1 MKKLIPVLGFILS
14 FLFPLTLWAENITE
28 EEALK
33 IAQDFMKAQNKSFNA
48 DLAPN
53 VKSATASASKK
64 GYYVFN
70 GVDNGG
76 FVIVANDDRVQ
87 DKVLGYGGSGHFDYD
102 ELPCNVK
109 ALMDYYTEVIL
120 ALDEASAEN
129 TTIEES
135 HTEETPIVAASVPAL
150 MKTKWNQG
158 DPYNLYCPTVNSRRC
173 VTGCVATAMAQIM
186 YYHQWP
192 AKGKGSVSYTSASNK
207 LRLSRDFSQS
217 TYEWSKMKTTYGTS
231 DSDASRKA
239 VATLMR
245 DCGYA
250 VEMDY
255 DPNGSGAYSNMPYYA
270 FPKYFDYNSET
281 IRYTYG
287 NLINYTAEWTN
298 IIQSELN
305 QKQPT
310 LFCINGHAFV
320 CDGYNS
326 NGYFHF
332 NFGWAG
338 AWDDWY
344 FLSYIGRDGSYS
356 RGTLFMV
363 HGIKPNG
370 KVTPSVPVTKI
381 DLDKTSATIKDNEN
395 IQLNATVSPS
405 NATNKSVTWSSSN
418 TKVATVTS
426 SGRVYGVS
434 EGTATITCTSAENSK
449 ISKTCKV
456 TVKSSKIPVKSMTL
470 SKTSLTIKDN
480 VTAELTA
487 TINPTDATNKKVK
500 WTISDP
506 TVATL
511 SSNGVK
517 CVITPKAVA
526 SKATATITCTSDE
539 NSKISKTCKLAV
551 DTSKVAVKAMS
562 RSKTSLTIKDNVTA
576 ELTATINP
584 TDASNKKVKWAISD
598 PTVATISSNGVKCVI
613 TPKAVASKATATITC
628 TSAENS
634 KIYKTCKLTVNTS
647 KIAVKSMTLSKTS
660 LTIKDN
666 ETTQLTVTI
675 NPKDA
680 TDQSV
685 TWTSSDKNIATVSKN
700 GLIKPKAVGKVKIT
714 CTSNSNEKI
723 SKTCTVT
730 IKSSKVAVTSVGLNK
745 TSLSLNIG
753 GTEKL
758 VAKINPTNATV
769 QTVRWESSNNNVA
782 TVDADGTV
790 HARNAGTAE
799 ITCTSVDN
807 PAKYK
812 KCKVTVKSTRSGAR
826 GSEPIEEEPVSVTT
840 EPEKTFDVYNLS
852 GNKVRQNVKNLDG
865 LPRGLYIVNGKK
877 VFKRE

>member
-14 FLFPLTLWAENITE
+14 FLFPLTLWADNITE
-28 EEALK
+28 EQALQ
-33 IAQDFMKAQNKSFNA
+33 IAQQFM
-48 DLAPN
+48 
-53 VKSATASASKK
+53 ASKNYSFSVSKTSAKSHSTDAMEK

-70 GVDNGG
+70 NDNESG
-76 FVIVANDDRVQ
+76 FVIVASEDRVPMQ
-87 DKVLGYGGSGHFDYD
+87 ILGYSDNGHFDYD
-102 ELPCNVK
+102 NMPSHVKAWMDQYTEQIVPLLKGDANVK
-109 ALMDYYTEVIL
+109 LSTDEVPL
-120 ALDEASAEN
+120 TS
-129 TTIEES
+129 T
-135 HTEETPIVAASVPAL
+135 SVKPL
-150 MKTKWNQG
+150 LKSKWDQF
-158 DPYNLYCPTVNSRRC
+158 DPYNRLCPTYGGSRC
-173 VTGCVATAMAQIM
+173 VTGCVATAMAQVM
-186 YYHQWP
+186 YYHKWP
-192 AKGKGSVSYTSASNK
+192 AKGKGKVSYTTEKNGLK
-207 LRLSRDFSQS
+207 LSRDLSQS
-217 TYEWSKMKTTYGTS
+217 TYDWSSMKDTYS
-231 DSDASRKA
+231 SSSSKASGDA
-239 VATLMR
+239 VAVLMR
-245 DCGYA
+245 DAGYA

-255 DPNGSGAYSNMPYYA
+255 GTSSQGGSGAWSSAPRDA
-270 FPKYFDYNSET
+270 FVNHFDYNSNT
-281 IRYTYG
+281 IRYAWRNGGWSYNEWVSIIRNELDNKRPVVYG
-287 NLINYTAEWTN
+287 G
-298 IIQSELN
+298 
-305 QKQPT
+305 
-310 LFCINGHAFV
+310 NGHEFV
-320 CDGYNS
+320 LDGYNS
-326 NGYFHF
+326 DGYFHF
-332 NFGWAG
+332 NFGWSG
-338 AWDDWY
+338 DY
-344 FLSYIGRDGSYS
+344 DGYYS
-356 RGTLFMV
+356 INGIAYGYNYASMV
-363 HGIKPNG
+363 YGIQPNG
-370 KVTPSVPVTKI
+370 KIEPTVPVTKI

-418 TKVATVTS
+418 PKVATVTS

-539 NSKISKTCKLAV
+539 NSKIYKTCKLTV
-551 DTSKVAVKAMS
+551 NTSKIAVKSMTL
-562 RSKTSLTIKDNVTA
+562 SKTSLTIKDNVTA

-666 ETTQLTVTI
+666 EKTQLTVTI